1 MKKNNVKKELA
12 NYVASVET
20 INTTNI
26 KEDNTMDNTTNNNV
40 MATFEGKQITEKKD
54 LMDLTIAQ
62 LNELSRSFGLNGYP
76 KKMRKLEIVSM
87 LWDDLCDL
95 ADEKREFEKTCAEIA
110 HADFSS
116 GYPINPLNDPQ
127 YDDMDV
133 SDDALMY
140 VTLPTPVEEK
150 EEETMVEVKT
160 FNEGLLKAVAKHL
173 VEMSRDKQYAYDH
186 GSTSNTTWK
195 LFYTNGNG
203 QYSVQTKRLKEEVE
217 NAIAAYNKTPG
228 VSWQWRDK
236 VIKELVNRGFMT
248 LRKIHFWT
256 FKKPGLLCQE
266 AKDQLNAFCLNGAM
280 KPTIYKDGAIRV
292 DCTNDEAVEW
302 LNNFVDPDKIFISI
316 TATSTQLNAMYMFM
330 Q

>member
-1 MKKNNVKKELA
+1 MKNNTKKTLA

-20 INTTNI
+20 TNTNN
-26 KEDNTMDNTTNNNV
+26 KEDKGMDNTTNV
-40 MATFEGKQITEKKD
+40 MVTFEGKEISEKND
-54 LMDLTIAQ
+54 LMALTIAQ

-76 KKMRKLEIVSM
+76 KKTRKLEIVSM

-95 ADEKREFEKTCAEIA
+95 ADEKREFEKTCAEVVEA
-110 HADFSS
+110 TVTVGTPS
-116 GYPINPLNDPQ
+116 Q
-127 YDDMDV
+127 YRRGEV
-133 SDDALMY
+133 DAIDWNKDY
-140 VTLPTPVEEK
+140 THPVVEESVVVEEKEKK
-150 EEETMVEVKT
+150 EEETMVEVK

-195 LFYTNGNG
+195 LFYTSGNG

-228 VSWQWRDK
+228 VSWEWRDK

-266 AKDQLNAFCLNGAM
+266 AKDQLNTFCLNGAM

-302 LNNFVDPDKIFISI
+302 LNNFVDPDHVFISI
-316 TATSTQLNAMYMFM
+316 TATSAQLNAMYMFM